1 LTSENE
7 GLKKDLEGARTTRE
21 AVVKE
26 KELVQQ
32 TEQLKLQR
40 FQDSIHKKLAE
51 LQRDTEAFVS
61 ALSGWSTEFPSG
73 TSLSDFFK

>member
-61 ALSGWSTEFPSG
+61 ALSGWSTEFPFG
-73 TSLSDFFK
+73 TALSDFFK